1 MGIEN
6 IVARKLPGLK
16 KLLRMAHIKQTPEQY
31 AKRAL
36 RLAFYAAFA
45 LTATAFFATAKMI
58 PPQKVVAT
66 MLLVM
71 ACSFV
76 LMLFFLVNAP
86 KGIIRKRQREIDK
99 DVLFAGRYI
108 LMKIESGSPIIS
120 TLVDASK
127 GYGIAAK
134 YFKEIVDQINTGVPV
149 EDALE
154 EARNYTSSE
163 KFKRVLWQLVT
174 TLKTGTDVTGPLKAT
189 LAAIASEQ
197 VIEIKEY
204 GKKLNSLMLFYMVM
218 ACVAPSL
225 GLTMFLIIGSFIN
238 LQISGSVMY
247 GILFLLAALQGF
259 FLIMVKSARPMV
271 EL

>member
-1 MGIEN
+1 MGIESV
-6 IVARKLPGLK
+6 VARKFPGLK
-16 KLLRMAHIKQTPEQY
+16 KMLRMAHVKQDPEQY
-31 AKRAL
+31 VKRAL

-45 LTATAFFATAKMI
+45 LTVIAFFVTAKMM
-58 PPQKVVAT
+58 PPKKVVGIV
-66 MLLVM
+66 LLVM
-71 ACSFV
+71 MCSFFMV
-76 LMLFFLVNAP
+76 SFFLLNAP

-99 DVLFAGRYI
+99 HVLFAGRYI
-108 LMKIESGSPIIS
+108 LMKLESGSPIIT
-120 TLVDASK
+120 TLIDASK

-134 YFKEIVDQINTGVPV
+134 YFKEIVDQINTGIPV

-163 KFKRVLWQLVT
+163 KFRRVLWQLVT

-189 LAAIASEQ
+189 LSAIANEQ

-204 GKKLNSLMLFYMVM
+204 GKKLNSLMLFYMVI

-238 LQISGSVMY
+238 LQISGTVMY
-247 GILFLLAALQGF
+247 GILFLLGILQGF
-259 FLIMVKSARPMV
+259 FLLLVKAARPMV